1 MSWLTLCLVMVALPI
16 VALVYQRVADTGMA
30 ERHHRHHDT
39 YVVPVMLTRTLSVV
53 MLFMAVLGAAL
64 TWLCSLGAFT
74 ASPLVVL
81 SFFLSFVATTFCLW
95 FVMRHYSVVTYRDY
109 MVITPFAGRKRTIR
123 YRDIERMEWTRS
135 IIGSRQNVRVY
146 VRGQKRGSTIWGTLD
161 VQQILMGV
169 NRFDVLAASP
179 GADRPEAGR

>member
-1 MSWLTLCLVMVALPI
+1 MSWLTLSLVMVALPV
-16 VALVYQRVADTGMA
+16 VALVCQRVADSGMA

-64 TWLCSLGAFT
+64 TWLCSLGAFA

-95 FVMRHYSVVTYRDY
+95 FVMRRYSVVTYRDR
-109 MVITPFAGRKRTIR
+109 MVIMPFVGRKRTIR
-123 YRDIERMEWTRS
+123 YRDIERMEWSRS

-146 VRGQKRGSTIWGTLD
+146 VHGQKHGSTIWGTLD

-179 GADRPEAGR
+179 GADRPDGSR

>member
-1 MSWLTLCLVMVALPI
+1 MSWLTLSLVMVALPV
-16 VALVYQRVADTGMA
+16 VALVCQRVADSGMA

-74 ASPLVVL
+74 ANPLVVL

-95 FVMRHYSVVTYRDY
+95 FVMRRYSVVTFRDR
-109 MVITPFAGRKRTIR
+109 MVITPFVGRKRTIR
-123 YRDIERMEWTRS
+123 YRDIERMEWFGFRS
-135 IIGSRQNVRVY
+135 GSGYRNLRIYIGGRAV
-146 VRGQKRGSTIWGTLD
+146 GMLWGILD
-161 VQQILMGV
+161 LEQILMRV
-169 NRFDVLAASP
+169 DRYDVL
-179 GADRPEAGR
+179 GRSSNS